1 MAVRARFLISGTL
14 AGGTLLTLLGFVTAG
29 MLPPRYKP
37 FTDPRAVADAIRAN
51 APTNDIYTSPDGLF
65 VAVSLRPAGA
75 PRSRFGPRL
84 AAQIGV
90 EFAVALLLA
99 VLVLAF
105 GRRSATIAAGLL
117 ALTGFAAGLEVHFA
131 EWNFAGFPTAHF
143 LAGVGY
149 LSANWFI
156 TGFVLGALHRKLV
169 VG

>member
-14 AGGTLLTLLGFVTAG
+14 VGGTLLTLLGFVTAG

-65 VAVSLRPAGA
+65 VAVSLRPAGVA
-75 PRSRFGPRL
+75 RPSFPPRL

-90 EFAVALLLA
+90 EFAIAFLLSTL
-99 VLVLAF
+99 LLAF
-105 GRRSATIAAGLL
+105 GRRSATGAAGVLGL
-117 ALTGFAAGLEVHFA
+117 AGLAAGLEVHFP
-131 EWNFAGFPTAHF
+131 EWNFTGFPTAHF
-143 LAGVGY
+143 LTGVGY
-149 LSANWFI
+149 LSVNWLI
-156 TGFVLGALHRKLV
+156 TGFVLGALRRKLG

>member
-1 MAVRARFLISGTL
+1 MAARAQFLISGTL
-14 AGGTLLTLLGFVTAG
+14 VGGTLLTLLGFVTAG

-37 FTDPRAVADAIRAN
+37 FTDPRAVVDAMRAN

-75 PRSRFGPRL
+75 ARPSVVPRL
-84 AAQIGV
+84 AAQIGA
-90 EFAVALLLA
+90 ECAVAFLLA
-99 VLVLAF
+99 VVVLAF
-105 GRRSATIAAGLL
+105 GRGSATIAAGVLG
-117 ALTGFAAGLEVHFA
+117 LTGFAAGLEVHFA

-156 TGFVLGALHRKLV
+156 TGFVLGALHRRLV